1 MVVVYLI
8 LTTRLDSTFRILMDM
23 SERSEK
29 IREESLWFGETEHP
43 LFGRVMGC
51 RRGSDVGCP
60 GVVSSSHLLSG
71 ESRAWLD
78 EHFGPSRFTWRT
90 MVMSPYVL
98 TTSVRETQVDRWTI
112 MSSIA
117 YGSRG

>member
-1 MVVVYLI
+1 MASHPQKQHAAPPVDPAESAADFAPMVLA
-8 LTTRLDSTFRILMDM
+8 RLGHGA
-23 SERSEK
+23 K
-29 IREESLWFGETEHP
+29 PGEIEA
-43 LFGRVMGC
+43 LRQAGY
-51 RRGSDVGCP
+51 
-60 GVVSSSHLLSG
+60 
-71 ESRAWLD
+71 RAWLD